1 MDTIKSCNGT
11 ENSTV
16 ENDNYLT
23 QGSIIKGLFTIS
35 LPIIV
40 SNLLQSVLEIVD
52 MYFVGRLGAEAIAGV
67 AMSMTLMLV
76 LVTFVIGLVTATTAF
91 IARHY
96 GAEEFDA
103 IGAIIQHSL
112 YIGLAFSLLLAIC
125 GIFFSADLLFLL
137 GADATV
143 TAVGAPYLMILFL
156 GSFTMI
162 ELWIVITSF
171 QSCGNAVTPMII
183 MIGVN
188 ILNIILNPVLIFGIG
203 GFPAFGVAGSALA
216 TILSRGIGLVIS
228 LVLLLHYAPKLRFPK
243 TLGIDFSLIRRIL
256 GVAIPNSIQSGLR
269 SGTFLVMM
277 AFVAFYGTAAISG
290 YGIAE
295 RLELIALMPGF
306 AIATATAVIV
316 GQNLGAKQPGRA
328 EEGVKLSLMFY
339 GALMLVI
346 SAGYYVFAEQLLWF
360 FDPTGVSEAIGVS
373 YFHAVAPF
381 YVIMAASIILSF
393 ALNGAGDT
401 KKPMYATL
409 FSMVLVQI
417 PLAYI
422 LPHLFGMGITG
433 IWIAVITG
441 IVIQAMLLGYMFRQ
455 GNWKTTAL

>member
-1 MDTIKSCNGT
+1 M
-11 ENSTV
+11 

-23 QGSIIKGLFTIS
+23 QGNILKGLFTIS

-40 SNLLQSVLEIVD
+40 SNLLQSVLEIAD
-52 MYFVGRLGAEAIAGV
+52 MYFVGRLGAEALAGV
-67 AMSMTLMLV
+67 AMSMTLMMV
-76 LVTFVIGLVTATTAF
+76 LATFVIGLVTATTAF

-96 GAEEFDA
+96 GAEEFDV
-103 IGAIIQHSL
+103 IGTIIQHAL
-112 YIGLAFSLLLAIC
+112 YIGLGFSLILAVC
-125 GIFFSADLLFLL
+125 GVFFADDLLRLL

-143 TAVGAPYLMILFL
+143 TATGAPYLTILFV

-162 ELWIVITSF
+162 ELWIVTTSF

-183 MIGVN
+183 MVGVN
-188 ILNIILNPVLIFGIG
+188 ILNIILNPLLIFGIA

-216 TILSRGIGLVIS
+216 TILSRGIGLVVS

-243 TLGIDFSLIRRIL
+243 TLAIDFVLIRRIL

-316 GQNLGAKQPGRA
+316 GQNIGAKQPERA
-328 EEGVKLSLMFY
+328 EEGVKLSLIFY
-339 GALMLVI
+339 GVFMLVI
-346 SAGYYVFAEQLLWF
+346 SICYYVFAEQLFWF
-360 FDPTGVSEAIGVS
+360 FDPSGISEATGVS

-381 YVIMAASIILSF
+381 YMIMAASIILSF

-409 FSMVLVQI
+409 FSMVLIQI

-422 LPHLFGMGITG
+422 LSHISGMGITG
-433 IWIAVITG
+433 IWIAVIAG
-441 IVIQAMLLGYMFRQ
+441 IVVQAVLLGYMFRQ
-455 GNWKTTAL
+455 GNWKTVAL